1 MIGDMPKKST
11 QREEAAPVAAGTRIK
26 ELREEAGLSLSRLA
40 QEADVSKGY
49 LWSLEKGDTEAR
61 PSGMTLYRIAG
72 ALGTTMSDLLGK
84 SVLAD
89 EPPSTMIT
97 PALRDFAEREG
108 LTERD
113 LKMLAAVNFRG
124 RQPEDADSWALVW
137 QAIKHSV
144 KASAR

>member
-1 MIGDMPKKST
+1 MPKNLT
-11 QREEAAPVAAGTRIK
+11 EQEGAAPVAVGARIK
-26 ELREEAGLSLSRLA
+26 QLREEAGLSLSRLA
-40 QEADVSKGY
+40 HDADVSKGY

-61 PSGMTLYRIAG
+61 PSGKTLYRIAG

-84 SVLAD
+84 SILAD
-89 EPPSTMIT
+89 EPPSTVIT
-97 PALRDFAEREG
+97 PALKGFAEREG